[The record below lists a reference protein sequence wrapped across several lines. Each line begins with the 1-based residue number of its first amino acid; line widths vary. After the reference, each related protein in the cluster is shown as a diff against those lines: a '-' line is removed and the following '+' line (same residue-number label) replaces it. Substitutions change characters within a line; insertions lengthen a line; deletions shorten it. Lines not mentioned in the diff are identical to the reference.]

1 MNIETDLPS
10 RRVKGRMWVAGQS
23 RNPAGRPVGARGRFS
38 QQFIEDMRA
47 SWERHGATVMD
58 RVAVEYPDR
67 YLGIA
72 AHLIPKE
79 VTATIEAGSGVLDVE
94 CMAILQAIKD
104 SVPSANDRSPQEV
117 LKFVRDAVRA
127 HSAKLIEPPQD

>member
-10 RRVKGRMWVAGQS
+10 RRVNGRVWITGQS
-23 RNPAGRPVGARGRFS
+23 GNLGGRPIGARGRFS

-79 VTATIEAGSGVLDVE
+79 VTATIEAGSGVLDLE

-104 SVPSANDRSPQEV
+104 SVPCANDRSPQEV
-117 LKFVRDAVRA
+117 LEFVRDAVRA
-127 HSAKLIEPPQD
+127 HRAKLIEPPSD

>member
-1 MNIETDLPS
+1 MGAVSDDTPG
-10 RRVKGRMWVAGQS
+10 RRVNGRMWSPGQS
-23 RNPAGRPVGARGRFS
+23 GNPLGRPVGARGRFS
-38 QQFIEDMRA
+38 QQFVDDMRA

-79 VTATIEAGSGVLDVE
+79 ITATIEAASGALSPGDLGVLL
-94 CMAILQAIKD
+94 AI
-104 SVPSANDRSPQEV
+104 
-117 LKFVRDAVRA
+117 RA
-127 HSAKLIEPPQD
+127 RAYRTPTHARRPRC

>member
-1 MNIETDLPS
+1 MGTA
-10 RRVKGRMWVAGQS
+10 RR
-23 RNPAGRPVGARGRFS
+23 N
-38 QQFIEDMRA
+38 
-47 SWERHGATVMD
+47 

-79 VTATIEAGSGVLDVE
+79 VTATIEAGSGVLDLE

-104 SVPSANDRSPQEV
+104 SVPCANDRSPQG
-117 LKFVRDAVRA
+117 VRE
-127 HSAKLIEPPQD
+127 SARDVQLRIPALLAGPRLP